1 MKVLSG
7 GEKNRLLLAKLFTK
21 PANLL
26 ILDEPT
32 NDLDME
38 TLDLLEELL
47 LDYRGTVLLVSHD
60 RSFLNNV
67 VTSSLVFDGSGTID
81 EIIGGYDDWLKLQPQ
96 AAPSVKK
103 PKAPP
108 SAKKAR
114 PRRLSFKEKHELEEL
129 PKRIEELESE
139 QAELHAKLAD
149 PNIYKD
155 GDGSLIT
162 ALQDRLQTIEND
174 LEEAYLRWD
183 ELEKIPES

>member
-1 MKVLSG
+1 
-7 GEKNRLLLAKLFTK
+7 
-21 PANLL
+21 
-26 ILDEPT
+26 
-32 NDLDME
+32 
-38 TLDLLEELL
+38 
-47 LDYRGTVLLVSHD
+47 
-60 RSFLNNV
+60 
-67 VTSSLVFDGSGTID
+67 TID
-81 EIIGGYDDWLKLQPQ
+81 EIIGGYDDWLKLQPKTEP
-96 AAPSVKK
+96 AVKK

-108 SAKKAR
+108 NTKKAR

-129 PKRIEELESE
+129 PKRIEKLESE

-162 ALQDRLQTIEND
+162 ALQERLQTIEND